1 MGNVFDLNDG
11 VNDGRDEGEEADRAE
26 GVGLD
31 ALAVS
36 RLRHEDHRGAVV
48 VRRTGFSAGG
58 VETKLLGFASFT
70 SGVSYT
76 PPAYVRKNDFLVN
89 I

>member
-58 VETKLLGFASFT
+58 VETNYWVLLPLHQGFHTRGLRT
-70 SGVSYT
+70 SGKMT
-76 PPAYVRKNDFLVN
+76 F
-89 I
+89 